1 MMVRTKA
8 LVIKEYIVGESDK
21 YITLFTKDLGRI
33 QAIAPKAKKSDKGF
47 ASATQLFVYGDFM
60 LTSYKDTYRLVSV
73 DLIEM
78 FHNIRN
84 DLSALSYASYMMEF
98 IYYVTEP
105 GLSQSELLKLT
116 LVTLQAL
123 SKSEADYKRIR
134 RVFEIR
140 ALGLLGFMPQLFA
153 CVDCGLAIDEKAEAH
168 YYFSAEAGGLVCKG
182 CKGTYEDL
190 VSLSYSTL
198 YTLQYILT
206 VSLKQLYH
214 FQISEEVQKELD
226 AVGNHYVPYYV
237 DKPFKTLD
245 FIERLEKL

>member
-8 LVIKEYIVGESDK
+8 LVIKEHIVGESDK

-47 ASATQLFVYGDFM
+47 ASSTQLFVYGDFM

-84 DLSALSYASYMMEF
+84 DLSTLSYGSYIMEF

-105 GLSQSELLKLT
+105 GLVQSELLKLT

-123 SKSEADYKRIR
+123 SKSEADCKRIR
-134 RVFEIR
+134 RVFEMR

-153 CVDCGLAIDEKAEAH
+153 CTNCGIALVEKEEER
-168 YYFSAEAGGLVCKG
+168 YYFSAEAGGLLCKDCKG
-182 CKGTYEDL
+182 SYIDVTA
-190 VSLSYSTL
+190 LSYGTL
-198 YTLQYILT
+198 YTLQYILGA
-206 VSLKQLYH
+206 SLKHLYH
-214 FQISEEVQKELD
+214 FQISQEVQKELD
-226 AVGNHYVPYYV
+226 AVGNRYVHYYV

-245 FIERLEKL
+245 FIEKLERL

>member
-105 GLSQSELLKLT
+105 GLAQSELLKLT

-153 CVDCGLAIDEKAEAH
+153 CVDCGLAADEKEDAR
-168 YYFSAEAGGLVCKG
+168 YYFSAEAGGLVCKD
-182 CKGTYEDL
+182 CKGTYEDV

-226 AVGNHYVPYYV
+226 AVGNCYVPYYV